1 MDNLISYAK
10 SLNSSQEIIYWL
22 NTTAKKALKEQKTNE
37 SQLEHVVDWLN
48 SNAAPQRLRK
58 LSISDAIRLS
68 DKWMQSNQKKG
79 KDLVDTKEDIE
90 QFMKFKDGSVI
101 VKLVSKKAFERE
113 GFLMSHCL
121 GGYSLR
127 ENYDIYSLR
136 DSKNN
141 PHATFEVN
149 IKDKD
154 ILQVKGKGN
163 GPIHPKYIKKVLSF
177 LKKVGMNIRQS
188 EMKNLGYYFVP
199 EIHIKLVKNNL
210 GKNEKLVKIK
220 NDYYVVWL

>member
-121 GGYSLR
+121 GGYNLR
-127 ENYDIYSLR
+127 EGYDIYSLR
-136 DSKNN
+136 DAENK

-149 IKDKD
+149 ISDKD
-154 ILQVKGKGN
+154 ILQIKGKGN
-163 GPIHPKYIKKVLSF
+163 GPIHPKYIDRVLAFFKKI
-177 LKKVGMNIRQS
+177 GMNIRSS
-188 EMKNLGYYFVP
+188 EMKNLGYYEVP
-199 EIHIKLVKNNL
+199 EVHLSFVRKKIC
-210 GKNEKLVKIK
+210 KNEKLVKIK
-220 NDYYVVWL
+220 DVYYVV